1 MNGLRYRETGS
12 YGMVES
18 GKQSPVQLQGSVV
31 MDLVPGEYSAVLY
44 WRRILGSTRPWY
56 SATSSLDGFAMG
68 RVLAAVGEWEVE
80 RVSVYSLKQY
90 EAAPVGQWSD
100 VGDSVLQFTLP
111 KATPVALSY
120 NLPLSQS
127 DNPQF
132 SAWSADLWE
141 RVQVRLVIDGI
152 AYRHLSS
159 FVDGSIR
166 GIKNAR
172 ATMVLPL
179 AAGSHTARLQWENV
193 DGSKW
198 TSVSFVTDTTSSYA
212 SVFLTINTWN
222 NDPRIVAPSEL
233 LGFEDEAL
241 SIDNIAVRDTQLA
254 MELDYDVTVQLSVQH
269 GWLTLESTPGIT
281 FASGNGERDEYLL
294 FSGSLSSVN
303 VFLSTLTYHGFL
315 NWYGIDTLKL
325 KITDQGSTGFSATTV
340 DEKTVQLSIASVNDP
355 PQLAVPAVQLVQE
368 DEETSIFGV
377 TVLDVDVLSRATAS
391 SATFE
396 VELHVLS
403 GTLLLPVTNGL
414 RFVEGTGID
423 DQFMRFSGDLFS
435 CNAALFEIRYKPDK
449 DSNEM
454 LHPDSLGIHVR
465 DINYRDSTVTE
476 VFGAISISVQAVDD
490 VVRILPSNVFESALR
505 GYAIKASVGVA
516 NTDIVHLGFS
526 IMSAQGRLQ
535 LSQSMVTLPSTV
547 TKTPRGNSP
556 VSELVLSG
564 PVEDITAVANEIVYT
579 RIPAYSGY
587 DVVFITLSYSSNFL
601 VADKSSVIV
610 GFGTKK
616 SRSLA
621 VSSVTP
627 PHGSSDGGT
636 EVVILGQGFSSSR
649 VSDLWCQFG
658 LNLLTAAN
666 VTSDTLLTCVTP
678 PNSGGGSSSRRENTF
693 VMVTNGY
700 GVYSNPMPYVY
711 LSSWDIAVISPSSG
725 SKEGLGRVAITGNT
739 FPSEGNITCLFGG
752 SESRGWF
759 VSSSR
764 IECDIPVCSGA
775 VGAVSF
781 ALAIGGKQSASNLT
795 FTYTGNHYPC
805 SPKRISCANKLTIF
819 FDRTTCCPSNDSDR
833 RIQHWRNNY
842 PIHGGS
848 LLTITAGNVCL
859 Q

>member
-1 MNGLRYRETGS
+1 VNGLRYRETGS

-18 GKQSPVQLQGSVV
+18 GKQSPIQLQGSVV

-44 WRRILGSTRPWY
+44 WKRILGSTRPWH

-90 EAAPVGQWSD
+90 EAAPAGQWSD

-111 KATPVALSY
+111 KATSVALSY

-132 SAWSADLWE
+132 STWSTDSWE

-159 FVDGSIR
+159 FVDGSVR

-179 AAGSHTARLQWENV
+179 AAGGHTARLQWENV

-198 TSVSFVTDTTSSYA
+198 TSVSFVTDAASSYA

-222 NDPRIVAPSEL
+222 NEPRIVAPSEF

-241 SIDNIAVRDTQLA
+241 NIDNIAVRDTQLA

-315 NWYGIDTLKL
+315 NWYGIDTLKM
-325 KITDQGSTGFSATTV
+325 KVTDQGSTGFSATAV
-340 DEKTVQLSIASVNDP
+340 DEKMIRLSIASVNDP

-377 TVLDVDVLSRATAS
+377 TVLDADVVSRATAS

-396 VELHVLS
+396 VELHVLA
-403 GTLLLPVTNGL
+403 GTLSLPVTDGL
-414 RFVEGTGID
+414 HFVEGSGID
-423 DQFMRFSGDLFS
+423 DQFLRFSGDLFS

-449 DSNEM
+449 DFNEM
-454 LHPDSLGIHVR
+454 LHPDSLGIRVR

-476 VFGAISISVQAVDD
+476 VFDAISISVQAVDD
-490 VVRILPSNVFESALR
+490 VVRILPSNAFTSALR

-516 NTDIVHLGFS
+516 NTDIVHVGFS
-526 IMSAQGRLQ
+526 VMSAQGRLQ
-535 LSQSMVTLPSTV
+535 LSQSMMILPATV
-547 TKTPRGNSP
+547 TKTPGGNRP
-556 VSELVLSG
+556 VSDMVLSG
-564 PVEDITAVANEIVYT
+564 PVEDITAVANAVIYT
-579 RIPAYSGY
+579 RMPAYSGY
-587 DVVFITLSYSSNFL
+587 DVVFITQSYSSNFL
-601 VADKSSVIV
+601 VADNSSIIL
-610 GFGTKK
+610 GFGTKE

-621 VSSVTP
+621 VSSASP
-627 PHGSSDGGT
+627 SHGTSDGGT
-636 EVVILGQGFSSSR
+636 KVVIVGRGFYSSK

-658 LNLLTAAN
+658 LNSLVVAT

-678 PNSGGGSSSRRENTF
+678 ANSGGSSSFRRESTF

-700 GVYSNPMPYVY
+700 GVYSNPIPYFY
-711 LSSWDIAVISPSSG
+711 LVDWAVAAISPLSG
-725 SKEGLGRVAITGNT
+725 PKEGLGRVAITGKA
-739 FPSEGNITCLFGG
+739 FPSEGGITCLFGG
-752 SESRGWF
+752 AESRGWF
-759 VSSSR
+759 VSPSR
-764 IECDIPVCSGA
+764 IECDIPACNGA
-775 VGAVSF
+775 AGVVSF
-781 ALAIGGKQSASNLT
+781 ALAIGGKQSASSLT
-795 FTYTGNHYPC
+795 YTYTGNHC
-805 SPKRISCANKLTIF
+805 SCVSKCIGCAGKLTISL
-819 FDRTTCCPSNDSDR
+819 DRITCSPPNDPDK
-833 RIQHWRNNY
+833 RIQHWWNSY

-848 LLTITAGNVCL
+848 FLTIIAGNMRL